1 MWGIPGDEI
10 VNTANRFFNDYKKLE
25 KETQS
30 QKMSLLGIQVKYISE
45 SKNDKYL
52 IPTLEKEMTL
62 YFSNMNTTLSPLIVI
77 FSFILGKR

>member
-1 MWGIPGDEI
+1 MWGIPSDEI
-10 VNTANRFFNDYKKLE
+10 VGTANRFFNDYKKFE

-52 IPTLEKEMTL
+52 IPTLEREMTL
-62 YFSNMNTTLSPLIVI
+62 YFSNMNTTLVPLIVI
-77 FSFILGKR
+77 YWLSLGK